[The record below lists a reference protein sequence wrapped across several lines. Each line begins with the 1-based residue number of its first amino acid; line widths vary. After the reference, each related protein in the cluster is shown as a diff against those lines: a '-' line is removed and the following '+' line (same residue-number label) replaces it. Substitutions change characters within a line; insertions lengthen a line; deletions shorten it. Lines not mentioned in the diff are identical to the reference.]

1 MALLD
6 QQVSHDQS
14 DQTATPKT
22 SWVMQSAPGPE
33 TILNGKRYLYFAGTG
48 YLGLQ
53 NHPDLIAAAQ
63 KACAD
68 YGVHS
73 ATSRNGFGTTPL
85 TQEVERRAADFFGT
99 EAALY
104 LVSGYAG
111 NFAIAA
117 TIAEDVDLVLIDE
130 SAHYCL
136 RESVRCFDRLQL
148 PPLVFRHRDTEHVEQ
163 LLKTHCEPG
172 WKPIVMTD
180 GLFATTG
187 NLAPLSTYVKLL
199 SRYDRAMLLVDDA
212 HGVGAIGDHGRG
224 STEIAGIP
232 PQEINAEVD
241 PSRTAPSVFLSA
253 TLSKAFGGHGGV
265 IPGSRK
271 FLDRIRQ
278 SSGWLSGA
286 SAPASPVAAATAKGL
301 EIVQPN
307 PCIREQLARNV
318 FRLRQ
323 ALRGLGLPLEISP
336 SPILGFSIGDAQ
348 RMESIHQQLLDRQI
362 AVAYSRNYAGSGPHG
377 TLRIAVFATHTI
389 DMIDQ
394 LVDALREIIAG
405 DLA

>member
-1 MALLD
+1 MALLNL
-6 QQVSHDQS
+6 QASHDQS
-14 DQTATPKT
+14 DQATTPQI
-22 SWVMQSAPGPE
+22 SWVMQSAPGAE
-33 TILNGKRYLYFAGTG
+33 TVLNGQRYLYFAGTG

-53 NHPDLIAAAQ
+53 SHPEVIAAAQ
-63 KACAD
+63 QACAE

-85 TQEVERRAADFFGT
+85 TQEVERRAADFFGA

-111 NFAIAA
+111 NFAIAS
-117 TIAEDVDLVLIDE
+117 TIAEEVDLVLIDE

-136 RESVRCFDRLQL
+136 RESVRCFDRLRL

-187 NLAPLSTYVKLL
+187 NLAPLSAYLKLL

-212 HGVGAIGDHGRG
+212 HGVGGIGDQGRG

-232 PQEINAEVD
+232 PQEINAYLD
-241 PSRTAPSVFLSA
+241 PSRTTPSVFLSA
-253 TLSKAFGGHGGV
+253 TLSKAFGGHGGI

-278 SSGWLSGA
+278 SSGWLGGA

-301 EIVQPN
+301 EIVQSN
-307 PCIREQLARNV
+307 PAIRDQLTRNV
-318 FRLRQ
+318 FRLRE
-323 ALRGLGLPLEISP
+323 ALRGLGLPLEMSA

-348 RMESIHQQLLDRQI
+348 RMQSIHQQLLERQI
-362 AVAYSRNYAGSGPHG
+362 AIAYSRNYTGSGPHG
-377 TLRIAVFATHTI
+377 TLRIAVFATHTV
-389 DMIDQ
+389 DMIDR
-394 LVDALREIIAG
+394 LTDALREIIAR
-405 DLA
+405 DSV